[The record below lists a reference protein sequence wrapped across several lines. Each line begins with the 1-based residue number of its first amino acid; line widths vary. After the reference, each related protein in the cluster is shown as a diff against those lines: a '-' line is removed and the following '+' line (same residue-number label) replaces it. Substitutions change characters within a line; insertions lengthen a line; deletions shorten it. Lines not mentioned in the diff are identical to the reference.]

1 MMLKSVYM
9 VTDMEGVAGIDMWDP
24 RRRDDAAMARGV
36 YDRAEIQRLLT
47 GEVNAAA
54 QGLFD
59 AGVVDIYINDGHG
72 AGRTILVEELI
83 SGVKIARGTGRPRT
97 LPGLV
102 AGAQALVQVGMHAM
116 ARTPDAC
123 LAHTMSKDQTVYRIN
138 GREVGEMQIAAYQ
151 CGQFGLPWIYTSG
164 DSHACRESEA
174 WVPNIVT
181 AAVKEGLAQECAIH
195 LAPVDAR
202 ALIRETIQQAVGNWQ
217 AVDPLV
223 ASSPVTVEIERP
235 KPWTSTPP
243 GAQRVD
249 ENTHR
254 WVADDAWS
262 AMQWA
267 MRGVEN
273 APAPI

>member
-1 MMLKSVYM
+1 MALTSVYM
-9 VTDMEGVAGIDMWDP
+9 ITDMEGVAGIDMWDP
-24 RRRDDAAMARGV
+24 RRREDAALARGV
-36 YDRAEIQRLLT
+36 YDRSEIQRLLT

-54 QGLFD
+54 QGLFE
-59 AGVVDIYINDGHG
+59 AGVEDVYINDGHG

-116 ARTPDAC
+116 ANTPNAC
-123 LAHTMSKDQTVYRIN
+123 LAHTMSKDQTVYRMN
-138 GREVGEMQIAAYQ
+138 ARDVGETQIAAYQ

-164 DSHACRESEA
+164 DLHACRESEA

-181 AAVKEGLAQECAIH
+181 AAVKEGLSEECAIH

-202 ALIRETIQQAVGNWQ
+202 ALIRESIQAAVHNWTN
-217 AVDPLV
+217 VEPLV
-223 ASSPVTVEIERP
+223 AASPVTLEIERP
-235 KPWTSTPP
+235 EPWPDSPP
-243 GAQRVD
+243 GGQRVD
-249 ENTHR
+249 DCTHR
-254 WVADDAWS
+254 WVADDAW
-262 AMQWA
+262 AVMQWG

-273 APAPI
+273 AAPPF

>member
-174 WVPNIVT
+174 
-181 AAVKEGLAQECAIH
+181 
-195 LAPVDAR
+195 
-202 ALIRETIQQAVGNWQ
+202 
-217 AVDPLV
+217 
-223 ASSPVTVEIERP
+223 
-235 KPWTSTPP
+235 
-243 GAQRVD
+243 
-249 ENTHR
+249 
-254 WVADDAWS
+254 
-262 AMQWA
+262 
-267 MRGVEN
+267 
-273 APAPI
+273 